1 MIAYL
6 FPGQGSH
13 EIGMGKAVFEKYPE
27 AAELFHRADEILGF
41 KFSTLCFE
49 GPLDQLTDTSNQ
61 QPALF
66 VTGLATLAAMRANEA
81 AAFPPADF
89 YAGHSLGELTA
100 LVAADVLSFEDGLRL
115 VRKRGELMKAAGE
128 QNPGSMA
135 AFLGFSVEQSAEVC
149 TTASAAVSGTVQ
161 IANDNCPGQIVISG
175 DNDAVEHAMG
185 LAEAGGA
192 KKVVKLPITIAA
204 HSSLMGPAG
213 EAFAKAVT
221 EIPLQP
227 PSTPVIG
234 NTTAGP
240 ITTVAE
246 IRAELNAQLTQ
257 AVRWTESMQYLL
269 TQGVDTVYEVGPKD
283 VLLSLMKRINRKVK
297 RETVA
302 F

>member
-13 EIGMGKAVFEKYPE
+13 EIGMGQAVFEKYPE
-27 AAELFHRADEILGF
+27 AAALFRRADEILGF
-41 KFSTLCFE
+41 NLSTLCFD
-49 GPLDQLTDTSNQ
+49 GPLDQLTDTVNQ

-66 VTGLATLAAMRANEA
+66 VTGLATLAAMRADDTSA
-81 AAFPPADF
+81 YPPADF

-115 VRKRGELMKAAGE
+115 VRTRGELMKAAGE

-135 AFLGFSVEQSAEVC
+135 AFLGFSVEQSADVC

-175 DNDAVEHAMG
+175 DNDAVEHAMQ

-204 HSSLMGPAG
+204 HSTLMGPAG
-213 EAFAKAVT
+213 EAFAAAVA

-227 PSTPVIG
+227 PSIPVIG
-234 NTTAGP
+234 NTTAAP
-240 ITTVAE
+240 LSTVEE

-257 AVRWTESMQYLL
+257 SVRWTESMRFLIA
-269 TQGVDTVYEVGPKD
+269 QGVDAAYEVGPKD

-297 RETVA
+297 RNAVA
-302 F
+302 L